1 MRRSQ
6 LISLFVIVTIAVAAF
21 LGTAGRG
28 KTPALGLDLKGG
40 VLVVLKPTKPV
51 SNSIL
56 NQSISI
62 IRNRVDALG
71 VAEPDIGR
79 LGRNIV
85 VQLPGI
91 KNKDRA
97 LQIVGQTAELRFRP
111 VLGTLP
117 PYDPNPPKP
126 KTTTTVAGATTTT
139 VAGPT
144 TST

>member
-6 LISLFVIVTIAVAAF
+6 LISLGLILTVALGAF
-21 LGTAGRG
+21 LATAGRR

-40 VLVVLKPTKPV
+40 VLVVLKPNKPV
-51 SNSIL
+51 SEAIL

-71 VAEPDIGR
+71 VAEPDINR

-85 VQLPGI
+85 VQLPGV
-91 KNKDRA
+91 KNKERA
-97 LQIVGQTAELRFRP
+97 LEIVGQTAELRFRP
-111 VLGTLP
+111 VLDILP

-126 KTTTTVAGATTTT
+126 KTTTTVAGA
-139 VAGPT
+139 PP
-144 TST
+144 